1 MLKFKNMDDKLKK
14 IIEHLEAEIV
24 RLADKRTSEIEENT
38 STYFLYVGREGEL
51 GNVIDYIESQYK

>member
-1 MLKFKNMDDKLKK
+1 MDDKLKK